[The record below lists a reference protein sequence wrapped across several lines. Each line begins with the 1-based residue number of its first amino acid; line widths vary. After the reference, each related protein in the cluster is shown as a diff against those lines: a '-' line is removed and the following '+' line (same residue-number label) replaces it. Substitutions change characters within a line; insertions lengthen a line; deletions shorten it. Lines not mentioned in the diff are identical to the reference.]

1 MQEILVHVRQAD
13 ERAAGVRIALDLAE
27 RFGARATG
35 LYVVPMVPAA
45 FVAPEAV
52 AIQGQF
58 MARELDEARGRAD
71 WWREACAKHGVDG
84 EWQALEGDPIDVI
97 AHCASLADLVVM
109 ERPQSDPSAPV
120 GFGTVTRSLFAGAS
134 PMLVVPDVCQ
144 VSTPGRRVLIAW
156 NGAREAARAVRAAL
170 PLLQRAEAVRVLV
183 GARRDEGLPMAPPAL
198 ALRPWLERR
207 GITADYVD
215 FTPAGKVGSAMLEA
229 ASAYE
234 ADMIVMGAWGRSRLA
249 ELALGG
255 TTRYLFQNSGLPLLV
270 AH

>member
-13 ERAAGVRIALDLAE
+13 EQAAGVRIALDLAE
-27 RFGARATG
+27 RFGARLTG

-71 WWREACAKHGVDG
+71 WWREACARRGIDG
-84 EWQALEGDPIDVI
+84 EWLALEGDPVDVI

-144 VSTPGRRVLIAW
+144 VRTPGRRMTIAW
-156 NGAREAARAVRAAL
+156 NGSREAARAVRAAL

-207 GITADYVD
+207 GIAADYVD
-215 FTPAGKVGSAMLEA
+215 FTPASKIGSAMLEA
-229 ASAYE
+229 AGAYE
-234 ADMIVMGAWGRSRLA
+234 ADMLVMGAWGRSRLA

-255 TTRYLFQNSGLPLLV
+255 TTRYLFRNSGLPLLV